1 METECIEAQM
11 ETNQSSHSTKKVLT
25 IGGLLV
31 TMGVVYGDIGTSP
44 LYVMKAIIEGNGG
57 LASLS
62 KDFVYGAV
70 SLVFWTLTLLTTVK
84 YVMIALNADNQ
95 GEGGIF
101 ALYTLVRK
109 KARFLIIPAMIGGA
123 TLLADGVLT
132 PAVTVTTAIEGLRG
146 IPVVYDAIGDNQSI
160 IVWITI
166 GIIFCLFQIQRFGTE
181 TVGRAFGPIMFC
193 WFTFLGLTGLY
204 NFAQDLSLIAA
215 INPYYAIRLLFSP
228 ENKVGIFILGSVF
241 LATTGAEALYSD
253 LGHVGKRN
261 IRVSW
266 PYVKICLVLNYF
278 GQAAWLLKV
287 KNDMTYIQADDLN
300 PFFRMMPAGLE
311 FFSVIFATVAAIIA
325 SQSLITGSYTLVA
338 EAIRLRLLPKLKIVY
353 PSTQKGQL
361 YIPTVNNLLFLLCI
375 GVVFYFR
382 TSAHMEAAYGLAITV
397 TMLMTTFLLYY
408 YLLQKEVPP
417 LIAGVSMAFFA
428 GIEIIFFV
436 SSIVKFLHGGYVAAL
451 IALMIL
457 AVMLIWE
464 RGNLIEERYADKVSL
479 YDYKNQLKSLSQ
491 DQTIPMYQTNLVFLT
506 GNLKNHRIGRE
517 ILYSILDKRPKRA
530 KVYWFVNVAVTD
542 DPYTEE
548 YYVDTMGTD
557 CIVNI
562 QLRLGFRVSQSVNVY
577 LRQIVQDLMRE
588 GTIKPQPQTY
598 TITPGR
604 IVGDFCFILI
614 KEELSRLTHL
624 KKFDRMIMQAKL
636 AIKKIAVSPDRWFGL
651 EFSDYRVEYVPLII
665 GQQLKSNL
673 SRVNVKDF

>member
-1 METECIEAQM
+1 
-11 ETNQSSHSTKKVLT
+11 
-25 IGGLLV
+25 
-31 TMGVVYGDIGTSP
+31 
-44 LYVMKAIIEGNGG
+44 
-57 LASLS
+57 
-62 KDFVYGAV
+62 
-70 SLVFWTLTLLTTVK
+70 
-84 YVMIALNADNQ
+84 
-95 GEGGIF
+95 
-101 ALYTLVRK
+101 
-109 KARFLIIPAMIGGA
+109 
-123 TLLADGVLT
+123 
-132 PAVTVTTAIEGLRG
+132 
-146 IPVVYDAIGDNQSI
+146 
-160 IVWITI
+160 
-166 GIIFCLFQIQRFGTE
+166 
-181 TVGRAFGPIMFC
+181 
-193 WFTFLGLTGLY
+193 
-204 NFAQDLSLIAA
+204 
-215 INPYYAIRLLFSP
+215 
-228 ENKVGIFILGSVF
+228 
-241 LATTGAEALYSD
+241 
-253 LGHVGKRN
+253 
-261 IRVSW
+261 
-266 PYVKICLVLNYF
+266 
-278 GQAAWLLKV
+278 
-287 KNDMTYIQADDLN
+287 
-300 PFFRMMPAGLE
+300 
-311 FFSVIFATVAAIIA
+311 
-325 SQSLITGSYTLVA
+325 
-338 EAIRLRLLPKLKIVY
+338 
-353 PSTQKGQL
+353 
-361 YIPTVNNLLFLLCI
+361 
-375 GVVFYFR
+375 
-382 TSAHMEAAYGLAITV
+382 MEAAYGLAITV

-408 YLLQKEVPP
+408 YLLQKKVPP
-417 LIAGVSMAFFA
+417 LIAGASMAFFA

-479 YDYKNQLKSLSQ
+479 YDYKNQLKSLSE
-491 DQTIPMYQTNLVFLT
+491 DKTIPMYQTNLVFLT